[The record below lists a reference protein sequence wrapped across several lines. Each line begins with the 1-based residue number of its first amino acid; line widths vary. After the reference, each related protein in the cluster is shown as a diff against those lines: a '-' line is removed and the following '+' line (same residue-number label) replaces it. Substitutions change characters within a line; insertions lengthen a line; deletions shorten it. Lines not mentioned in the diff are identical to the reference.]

1 MLKKLM
7 KNLEKW
13 QKLGKINLETQ
24 KLIVKHPITVYRK
37 LLKETVKVSLM
48 VIFIIFSF
56 NFKEE

>member
-1 MLKKLM
+1 M

-13 QKLGKINLETQ
+13 KKLGKINLGTQ
-24 KLIVKHPITVYRK
+24 KLIVKHPDIVYRK
-37 LLKETVKVSLM
+37 PLTETVKVYLI